1 MQSASL
7 MTARR
12 INNFWWWRRPLMCT
26 CKIYTQ
32 QPTEMVCV
40 QCKMRVYTWWMWCAY
55 RCKEDN
61 LESMRW
67 RQQSQSWNEKLID
80 EMIETP
86 PKTIR
91 RRPIYTLS
99 FRFVVCAPHNVRYTF
114 SLVSTH
120 EGERQQQKIKR
131 EPKIALC
138 PGQDVRVLICLTG
151 ICACS
156 RFDSYLGSFQWY
168 LVNWTRLLRTKAQP
182 SHRHNGNT
190 NSRHT
195 HTPIEREKK
204 MKTTTK
210 RWHNG
215 KANKQYHISKIKSM
229 SKLQNTLFNWRA
241 KVYLIGSVLF
251 FCLNK
256 SFVWFVGVYCFAPI
270 FCFWSETETER
281 MGERERGSIRRRDE
295 THRTRANRKERM

>member
-12 INNFWWWRRPLMCT
+12 IYNFWWWRRPLMCT

-91 RRPIYTLS
+91 RRSKYTLTFS
-99 FRFVVCAPHNVRYTF
+99 FVVCAPHNVRYTF
-114 SLVSTH
+114 SLVSIHTWRGEWTTKNQ
-120 EGERQQQKIKR
+120 EGAKNRSVSR
-131 EPKIALC
+131 
-138 PGQDVRVLICLTG
+138 PGRSSVNM
-151 ICACS
+151 
-156 RFDSYLGSFQWY
+156 FDWY
-168 LVNWTRLLRTKAQP
+168 LCML
-182 SHRHNGNT
+182 S
-190 NSRHT
+190 
-195 HTPIEREKK
+195 
-204 MKTTTK
+204 
-210 RWHNG
+210 
-215 KANKQYHISKIKSM
+215 
-229 SKLQNTLFNWRA
+229 
-241 KVYLIGSVLF
+241 
-251 FCLNK
+251 FCLV
-256 SFVWFVGVYCFAPI
+256 SGLILMI
-270 FCFWSETETER
+270 FSELNET
-281 MGERERGSIRRRDE
+281 SAYQI
-295 THRTRANRKERM
+295 TAITST